1 MDFSC
6 THCLLLLPRLHGRF
20 VFLELVTP
28 VGVNF
33 LIVIAFV
40 RWRTS
45 GVRKE
50 IQLFLCAIFQCAFGN
65 CTSGKKLA
73 AHEGKWLAI
82 HHRMFFFPMS
92 LTYEH
97 LLWCCNY
104 TITSHPNGNHI
115 VRHRLHWQKPPRDHV
130 RLYQYILLDYISLRS
145 CWSLTQNADTKKMVW
160 WNIPRR
166 ERKKGQKIY

>member
-1 MDFSC
+1 MMRRRVKKKKKQELEQLKRAELQDNWLDVLRNRPIWHEIYFIKHHRYD

-50 IQLFLCAIFQCAFGN
+50 IQLFLLQFSNAFGSN
-65 CTSGKKLA
+65 WRVMRNGEVEDAFTCHKSSPTATREYCGRTANFHISSLA
-73 AHEGKWLAI
+73 YDVP
-82 HHRMFFFPMS
+82 FP
-92 LTYEH
+92 Y
-97 LLWCCNY
+97 LWAS
-104 TITSHPNGNHI
+104 T
-115 VRHRLHWQKPPRDHV
+115 VML
-130 RLYQYILLDYISLRS
+130 
-145 CWSLTQNADTKKMVW
+145 
-160 WNIPRR
+160 
-166 ERKKGQKIY
+166 